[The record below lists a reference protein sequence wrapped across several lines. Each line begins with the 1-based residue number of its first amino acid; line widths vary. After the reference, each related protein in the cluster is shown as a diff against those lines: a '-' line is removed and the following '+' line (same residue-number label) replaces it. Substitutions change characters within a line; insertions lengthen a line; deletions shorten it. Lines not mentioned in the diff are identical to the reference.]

1 MLTPEANEQ
10 LTKLISGIE
19 KNGIQADK
27 NIPAIQSI
35 REFALKENDPL
46 VTRALRLAWQH
57 LESNDTF
64 QLNFLEEEDETATA
78 EDNLIYLLNLCLKSE
93 NTYNRDELR
102 EMTNQLQ
109 EMP

>member
-1 MLTPEANEQ
+1 MLTSEANEK
-10 LTKLISGIE
+10 LKKLISSIE
-19 KNGIQADK
+19 KAGIQPEK
-27 NIPAIQSI
+27 NIPEIQAI

-57 LESNDTF
+57 LESKGSF
-64 QLNFLEEEDETATA
+64 ELNFLLEEDENATA
-78 EDNLIYLLNLCLKSE
+78 EDNLVYMLNLCLKSE

-109 EMP
+109 ETP